1 MALKDEIRR
10 NRKRLKLT
18 LSELACLLGIGIA
31 TLARWE
37 SGQFK
42 PNVDKLM
49 KLAEIFGVTETELL
63 HSSIERNENMNSMN
77 IKKP

>member
-18 LSELACLLGIGIA
+18 LSDLACLLEIGIA

-37 SGQFK
+37 TGQFK

-63 HSSIERNENMNSMN
+63 HPSEEVMNWVNMNV
-77 IKKP
+77 KDP